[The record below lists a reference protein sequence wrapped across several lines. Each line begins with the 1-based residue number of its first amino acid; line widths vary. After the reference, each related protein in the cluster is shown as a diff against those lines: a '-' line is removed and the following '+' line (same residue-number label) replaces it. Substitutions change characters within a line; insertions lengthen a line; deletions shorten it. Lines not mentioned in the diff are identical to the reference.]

1 MKKFGKFIIILII
14 LAGGYY
20 FYVQKNKQAEAPI
33 LENGEMMKETN
44 ESDSAAIP
52 TPSPSPSPQGRGM
65 ESAGGGT
72 GTEGTFSSGEEGTMS
87 PDVLVVQIDYDGS
100 KYAPQT
106 VNIKVGDIV
115 IFKNNSEGLMWPASA
130 PYPVHTD
137 YPEFDPKAGVSFGGK
152 WQFKFEKVGEWKFHD
167 HLKPSVLGVIN
178 VSAR

>member
-1 MKKFGKFIIILII
+1 
-14 LAGGYY
+14 
-20 FYVQKNKQAEAPI
+20 
-33 LENGEMMKETN
+33 
-44 ESDSAAIP
+44 
-52 TPSPSPSPQGRGM
+52 
-65 ESAGGGT
+65 
-72 GTEGTFSSGEEGTMS
+72 MS

-115 IFKNNSEGLMWPASA
+115 IFKNNSEGLMWSASA